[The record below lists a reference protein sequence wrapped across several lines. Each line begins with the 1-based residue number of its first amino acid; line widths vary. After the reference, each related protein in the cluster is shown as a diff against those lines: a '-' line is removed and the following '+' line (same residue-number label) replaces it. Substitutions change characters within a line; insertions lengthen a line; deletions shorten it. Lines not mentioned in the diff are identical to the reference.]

1 MLAAPF
7 YWICSTLTPDPRRD
21 WYPLPALQKH
31 QAALLQQQSDMQQ
44 HAKEA
49 AAALQQQKE
58 AMLEQQDSLQL
69 RKAGAER
76 SAVRAEANA
85 DQQRASRTLE
95 KQSASAGFVS
105 QQQQD
110 QQPVAAALQLPD
122 SVAAAAKGSLELG
135 AANQAANNWAAA
147 SDLSSQVAPKQEAA
161 AVQHGRA
168 PASAGSPGVSRTA
181 SPADSSRKQGG
192 TSNSSPAGGT
202 GAGVQCAGSRRLSS
216 DGNRP
221 AYGRRSSL
229 QGGGGQLEQQPS
241 RTGGHWQSNAKTG
254 LPADSLPAR
263 GHQPEQQTEAGSLE
277 WRPPAPAAVK
287 SLPTVGQMQGAKAAN
302 VAPTGSSPVPGSH
315 EQQMDAASLPAS
327 SALAL
332 EPAAAQEGV
341 TTSSSASQT
350 GLSTPSGSVYTPPAA
365 PSRQP
370 GTSLAPQQVGDPDA
384 RTDSASSDEF
394 SYFTNSL
401 AVGSADITN
410 TQLPKA
416 GAAPVARLGTERPAL
431 QQRAAAGGVV
441 LHPEMLGGRLAASGK
456 PLESAVRPRAEGGA
470 EGLLQLSRAQ
480 PEQQQEQEELIGDRR

>member
-1 MLAAPF
+1 MLAAPV
-7 YWICSTLTPDPRRD
+7 YWICSTLTPDRRRD

-31 QAALLQQQSDMQQ
+31 QADLLQQQSDMQQ
-44 HAKEA
+44 HSKEA

-69 RKAGAER
+69 RTAGAER
-76 SAVRAEANA
+76 SDVRVEQNA
-85 DQQRASRTLE
+85 DQQRAARTVE

-105 QQQQD
+105 RQQQQ

-135 AANQAANNWAAA
+135 AANQAANNWAAT
-147 SDLSSQVAPKQEAA
+147 SDLSSQVAPEQEAA

-168 PASAGSPGVSRTA
+168 PASAGSPGVSRTV

-192 TSNSSPAGGT
+192 TSNRCPAGGT

-216 DGNRP
+216 DGSRP

-229 QGGGGQLEQQPS
+229 QGGGSQLEQQPS
-241 RTGGHWQSNAKTG
+241 RTGGHWQSDAKTG

-287 SLPTVGQMQGAKAAN
+287 SLPTVGQMQGATAAN

-315 EQQMDAASLPAS
+315 EQQMEAASLPAS
-327 SALAL
+327 S
-332 EPAAAQEGV
+332 AAQEGV

-384 RTDSASSDEF
+384 RADSASSDEF
-394 SYFTNSL
+394 SYFINSL
-401 AVGSADITN
+401 AVGSADITH

-431 QQRAAAGGVV
+431 QQRAAASGVV
-441 LHPEMLGGRLAASGK
+441 LHPETLGGRLAASGI
-456 PLESAVRPRAEGGA
+456 PLESAVRPKAEGGA
-470 EGLLQLSRAQ
+470 EGLLQLSKGHL
-480 PEQQQEQEELIGDRR
+480 EQQQEQEELIGDRR